1 MASTVTTPL
10 ARYESLWTATVDLPT
25 YPALDRNLVTDVVIV
40 GAGIAGMSVAYHLAR
55 AGCKVVVLDDGP
67 VASGITRRTTAHLT
81 CAMDNT
87 YQFVESRRGTEGARL
102 AASSHRSAIDRI
114 EKIVEHEGIECDFQR
129 LDAYLFLPPG
139 EKVAT
144 LQEELAAV
152 RRARLPVSRPAKAPL
167 RFFVTRTRLPHPPQ
181 RQVSPPEEH
190 PRAAA
195 ADRE

>member
-25 YPALDRNLVTDVVIV
+25 YTALDRNLVTDVVIV

-144 LQEELAAV
+144 LQEELAA
-152 RRARLPVSRPAKAPL
+152 AGAGRLA
-167 RFFVTRTRLPHPPQ
+167 
-181 RQVSPPEEH
+181 VSPLGQVAPPFFPNRPLLRLSPARPHLPPEDH
-190 PRAAA
+190 SQQAGPHA
-195 ADRE
+195 